1 MKRLTGSLLL
11 SLSCFSAAI
20 LRADALNVLGTANGF
35 AVLGASAVT
44 NTGSTVLGGNLG
56 VAPGSSVTGFL
67 PGIVVTGVNHGNDG
81 VAIQAHQ
88 DALTGYSVLAGL
100 PFTSNL
106 TGQDLGGMLLLPG
119 VYFFSSSAQLTGAL
133 TLDFEGLS
141 DQSFVF
147 QTGSSLTTASGSMV
161 NVINR
166 GLNDSVYWQVGNS
179 ATLGTT
185 SAFQGSILADQS
197 ISLTTGATILCG
209 NALAMHGA
217 VAVTLD
223 TNVIGA
229 CETVETT
236 GPGTGPGTITQTPEP
251 GTLPLLAPGALGAAG
266 AIRPRW
272 MR

>member
-11 SLSCFSAAI
+11 SLSCFSPA
-20 LRADALNVLGTANGF
+20 LLQADALNVLGTANSF

-44 NTGSTVLGGNLG
+44 NTGTTVLGGNLG
-56 VAPGSSVTGFL
+56 VAPGSSITGFP

-81 VAIQAHQ
+81 VSIQAHQ

-106 TGQDLGGMLLLPG
+106 TGQDLGGMLLMPG

-141 DQSFVF
+141 NQSFVF
-147 QTGSSLTTASGSMV
+147 QAGSSLTTASGSLV

-166 GLNDSVYWQVGNS
+166 GLNDSVYWEVGSS

-185 SAFQGSILADQS
+185 SAFQGSIVADQS

-217 VAVTLD
+217 VTLD

-229 CETVETT
+229 CETEETT
-236 GPGTGPGTITQTPEP
+236 GPGTGPGTTAQTPEP
-251 GTLPLLAPGALGAAG
+251 GSLSLLATGLLGAAG
-266 AIRPRW
+266 TIRRRW
-272 MR
+272 MM